1 MSTDDYLTV
10 FDITDA
16 GFKSW
21 RFPAFGLIFVVIGL
35 LLPMLIKRGI
45 FRKSSPTMERWFPR
59 FFLGFAIFWTS
70 SSFFGT
76 FSDYRRAAAA
86 MRDHRASMVEG
97 VVMDFHPMPVTGHA
111 TESFTVNGVKFG
123 YSDYIVTAGFNNTA
137 SHGGPIREGLRVRI
151 WHLNGEILR
160 LDIKKRPNQSLLP
173 PPTSGA
179 ADL

>member
-1 MSTDDYLTV
+1 MSTDDYVTV
-10 FDITDA
+10 FDITNA

-21 RFPAFGLIFVVIGL
+21 SFPSFGLIFVVIGL
-35 LLPMLIKRGI
+35 LLPTLIKRGI

-70 SSFFGT
+70 TSFFGT

-86 MRDHRASMVEG
+86 MRDHGASIAEG
-97 VVMDFHPMPVTGHA
+97 VVTDFIPMPVTGHA
-111 TESFTVNGVKFG
+111 MESFTVNGVKFR
-123 YSDYIVTAGFNNTA
+123 YSDYIITAGFNNTA

-160 LDIKKRPNQSLLP
+160 LDIRKEPNSTQ
-173 PPTSGA
+173 PTPSA
-179 ADL
+179 VH